1 MSNTDN
7 PMQENPGPGDAP
19 VAAPVTLPPI
29 ESTAKDDGG
38 AKNRDTNLK
47 MILDLPVDVHVE
59 LGQTRMTVQSILSF
73 SVGTVIELDRIA
85 GEPVDI
91 VVNGKLIGKG
101 EVMVVDENFGIRITE
116 LVDPEKRVES
126 F

>member
-7 PMQENPGPGDAP
+7 PMENPGPGEAP
-19 VAAPVTLPPI
+19 MAAPVTLPPI
-29 ESTAKDDGG
+29 ESTATDEGG
-38 AKNRDTNLK
+38 AKNRDSNLK